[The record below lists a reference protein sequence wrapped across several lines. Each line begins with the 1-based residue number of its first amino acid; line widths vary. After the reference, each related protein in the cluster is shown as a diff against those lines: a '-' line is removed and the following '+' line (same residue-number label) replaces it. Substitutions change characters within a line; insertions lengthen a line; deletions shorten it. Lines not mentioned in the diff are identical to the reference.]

1 MTHSLALALCLPITL
16 SAHTAFAEAPSWPEG
31 LYSNN
36 EQVWQA
42 AEDKGASKP
51 GWEFV
56 FEPLADGVSL
66 RMINQT
72 KSATHELL
80 IRHRDASHA
89 IIESNQGE
97 CYADLTQN
105 PGDSPFLL
113 RLDFDPIPCGWP
125 ITEAP
130 GRQTLQLNE
139 TSLLTGGVS
148 EAKLD
153 TKFFGRSSG
162 IAARKARRFSGW
174 FVVDES
180 ERDGKTAERD
190 AVFVRG
196 LGLHNEGD
204 RNELILPSGKSL
216 GIEVELAQLT
226 YQNTGAAILKLALYR
241 KGESRAFT
249 YAWTSTDADRI
260 GINLRWLQVGLTANH

>member
-1 MTHSLALALCLPITL
+1 MTDFLTLALCFLITL
-16 SAHTAFAEAPSWPEG
+16 STHSALAEAPSWPTG

-42 AEDKGASKP
+42 AEDKGESKP
-51 GWEFV
+51 HWEFV
-56 FEPLADGVSL
+56 FEPLSDGVSL

-72 KSATHELL
+72 KSATHDFL
-80 IRHRDASHA
+80 IRHQDASHA

-105 PGDSPFLL
+105 PELPSFFT
-113 RLDFDPIPCGWP
+113 RLDFDPTACGWP
-125 ITEAP
+125 ITDAP
-130 GRQTLQLNE
+130 GRQTVQLSE
-139 TSLLTGGVS
+139 TSLLTGAVS
-148 EAKLD
+148 DTTLD
-153 TKFFGRSSG
+153 PTFFGRSKG
-162 IAARKARRFSGW
+162 IAARRARHFGGW
-174 FVVDES
+174 FVLDES
-180 ERDGKTAERD
+180 ERDGNAVGRD

-196 LGLHNEGD
+196 LSLHTEGD
-204 RNELILPSGKSL
+204 RNELILPSGESI

-249 YAWTSTDADRI
+249 YVWTSTDADRI
-260 GINLRWLQVGLTANH
+260 GINLRWLQVGLTVSD